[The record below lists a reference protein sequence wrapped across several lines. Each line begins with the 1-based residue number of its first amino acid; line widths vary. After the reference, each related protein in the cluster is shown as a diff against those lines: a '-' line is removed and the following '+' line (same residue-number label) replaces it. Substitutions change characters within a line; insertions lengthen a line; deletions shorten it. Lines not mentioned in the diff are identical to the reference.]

1 MRKKVDARGRACPEP
16 VVLTK
21 KALEEADEIT
31 VIVDNSTAEENVRR
45 FAMSRACMVRVERQD
60 GESRLLITKPLH
72 GGDSPGVQARADI
85 PGRTPATIPGRAPD
99 KAPHQAASG
108 PLVLVIASDRMG
120 VGDDELGMVLMRSF
134 LHTLGETER
143 KPDTMIFFNTGVR
156 LAVQG
161 SEVLDDLRALCNK
174 GVRMLVCGTCLGF
187 FEMSDRLA
195 VGQVS
200 NMYDI
205 TETML
210 GAGRVIRL

>member
-1 MRKKVDARGRACPEP
+1 MKKEVDARGRACPEP

-21 KALEEADEIT
+21 KALETADEIT

-45 FAMSRACMVRVERQD
+45 FAVSRKCTVQVERQG
-60 GESRLLITKPLH
+60 GESRLLIKKPLH
-72 GGDSPGVQARADI
+72 GGDSSGARKAEI
-85 PGRTPATIPGRAPD
+85 PGHAQDEALR
-99 KAPHQAASG
+99 QAASG

-120 VGDDELGMVLMRSF
+120 AGNDELGMVLMRSF
-134 LHTLGETER
+134 LHTLGEAEQS
-143 KPDTMIFFNTGVR
+143 PDTMIFFNTGVR

-187 FEMSDRLA
+187 FEMKDKLA

-210 GAGRVIRL
+210 GAGKVIRL

>member
-1 MRKKVDARGRACPEP
+1 MRKEVDARGRACPEP

-45 FAMSRACMVRVERQD
+45 FAMSRKCTVQVERRD
-60 GESRLLITKPLH
+60 GESRLLIRKPLH
-72 GGDSPGVQARADI
+72 GGDSPGAQAQDPADI
-85 PGRTPATIPGRAPD
+85 TGRSQD

-120 VGDDELGMVLMRSF
+120 VGDNELGMVLMRSF